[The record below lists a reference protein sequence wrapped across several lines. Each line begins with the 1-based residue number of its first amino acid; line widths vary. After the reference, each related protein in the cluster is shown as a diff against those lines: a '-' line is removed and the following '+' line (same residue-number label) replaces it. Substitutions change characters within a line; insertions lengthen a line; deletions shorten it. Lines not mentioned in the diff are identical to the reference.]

1 MPELH
6 SSESILAVNIP
17 EACRRISIGE
27 TLLREMMA
35 DGRLPFS
42 RLPGAKRDS
51 RGRIVI
57 RVTDLDKLLT
67 ATRVDVAGKDAR
79 PARPRRKPAPQ
90 PSTATLADR
99 ELAIATKRPR
109 YLSGHLTC
117 AGTAGDDLNDFDD
130 MEVM

>member
-6 SSESILAVNIP
+6 SSENILAVNIP

-27 TLLREMMA
+27 TLLRELMA
-35 DGRLPFS
+35 DGRLPFC

-57 RVTDLDKLLT
+57 RVTDLDKLLI
-67 ATRVDVAGKDAR
+67 ATRVDVAGKNAR
-79 PARPRRKPAPQ
+79 PARSRRKPAPQ
-90 PSTATLADR
+90 PSAATLADR
-99 ELAIATKRPR
+99 ELATAARPR
-109 YLSGHLTC
+109 RDPSGHLTRV
-117 AGTAGDDLNDFDD
+117 GTAGLDDSDD

>member
-42 RLPGAKRDS
+42 RLPGSKRDS

-79 PARPRRKPAPQ
+79 PARPRRKPASQ
-90 PSTATLADR
+90 PSTATLAER
-99 ELAIATKRPR
+99 ELDAAAKRR
-109 YLSGHLTC
+109 RCLSGRFTQVGRVGNGL
-117 AGTAGDDLNDFDD
+117 DD
-130 MEVM
+130 MEVK